1 MNLGAK
7 WLSEKKIN
15 FTPCKATFFLYVSDK
30 KWCHSNLNP
39 MNYLVTSEARLKL
52 NNNLNER
59 KSIIVY
65 SRVYMLTE
73 FFQRFFWIS

>member
-1 MNLGAK
+1 
-7 WLSEKKIN
+7 
-15 FTPCKATFFLYVSDK
+15 
-30 KWCHSNLNP
+30 

-59 KSIIVY
+59 KSIIVC

-73 FFQRFFWIS
+73 FFQRFL

>member
-1 MNLGAK
+1 
-7 WLSEKKIN
+7 
-15 FTPCKATFFLYVSDK
+15 
-30 KWCHSNLNP
+30 

-59 KSIIVY
+59 KSIIVC

-73 FFQRFFWIS
+73 FFQRFFMNFINTEKVATFILNFS